1 MSVTTRTVRSGTGP
15 AVWVCA
21 LVAAGC
27 GGGGASKDGEP
38 PAQPPPQGN
47 RPPTISGLPPATV
60 SVGATYDFRPSAND
74 PDGDRLT
81 FTAQNPPAWTR
92 FDPATG
98 RLTGTPA
105 VSDVGRYTNIDITV
119 SDGRSFTQLGR
130 FSVEV
135 TPPLG
140 QARLTWRAPV
150 ANSDGT
156 PLVDL
161 AAYIVYYGRS
171 PARLDRFVAVE
182 DPRAT
187 SYTVAGLEPATWYFS
202 VTAYSA
208 AGVESDRSKTVSKA
222 VTID

>member
-1 MSVTTRTVRSGTGP
+1 MSVTTRTVRSGTCP
-15 AVWVCA
+15 VIWVCA

-27 GGGGASKDGEP
+27 GGGGSSGDGGP
-38 PAQPPPQGN
+38 PSQPPSQGN
-47 RPPTISGLPPATV
+47 RPPTISGIPPATV
-60 SVGATYDFRPSAND
+60 SAGAAYDFRPDAVD

-81 FTAQNPPAWTR
+81 FTIQNPPAWTR

-98 RLTGTPA
+98 RLTGTPDA
-105 VSDVGRYTNIDITV
+105 ADVGQYGNIDIAV
-119 SDGRSFTQLGR
+119 SDGRASAQLGR

-135 TPPLG
+135 TSPLG
-140 QARLTWRAPV
+140 RVTLTWRPPV

-171 PARLDRFVAVE
+171 PGRLDKFIAVE
-182 DPRAT
+182 DPRA
-187 SYTVAGLEPATWYFS
+187 SGYTVGGLEPATWYFA

-208 AGVESDRSKTVSKA
+208 AGVESERSETVSKA
-222 VTID
+222 IAAD